1 MLNKNDRF
9 IDVLWNHA
17 VESVYVTDIQVEVMM
32 GKNYLLDLIAK
43 ATSKNIYIESVQT
56 KEKENGFLYEMT
68 IRIKN
73 KEELESFMGA
83 LDTLPFVKEVYRK

>member
-1 MLNKNDRF
+1 
-9 IDVLWNHA
+9 
-17 VESVYVTDIQVEVMM
+17 MM